1 MVRSLYPDEAH
12 VPDGFTGFL
21 LLLDLRPHLARAPHH
36 RRDRAVCP
44 DMTRLDSSPP
54 IARVNSERL
63 VAEDGEHP
71 GGDARSEEYGV
82 RAPSQVSRHRVEDR
96 LDFLGREVVPRR
108 ARLGER
114 LAAFV
119 RLGLVDVAVLE
130 VRAVEDGELAD
141 EVLWR
146 GWDPA
151 GRGCDSL
158 QLWNT
163 QCKFGRV

>member
-1 MVRSLYPDEAH
+1 MVRSLHPDKAH
-12 VPDGFTGFL
+12 VSDGFTGFL
-21 LLLDLRPHLARAPHH
+21 LLLDLRLHLARTPDH
-36 RRDRAVCP
+36 RRDRVVRP

-63 VAEDGEHP
+63 VAEDAEHP
-71 GGDARSEEYGV
+71 RGDARSKEYGI
-82 RAPSQVSRHRVEDR
+82 RAPSQVSWHRVEYR
-96 LDFLGREVVPRR
+96 LDLLGREVVPRR

-114 LAAFV
+114 LAALV

-130 VRAVEDGELAD
+130 VGAVEDGELAD

-146 GWDPA
+146 GRDPA

-163 QCKFGRV
+163 QCEFGRI